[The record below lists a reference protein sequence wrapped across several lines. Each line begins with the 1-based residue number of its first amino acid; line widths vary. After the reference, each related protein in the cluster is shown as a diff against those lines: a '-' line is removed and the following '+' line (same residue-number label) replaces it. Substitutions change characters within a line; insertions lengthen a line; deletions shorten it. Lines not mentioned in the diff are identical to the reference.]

1 MAFSLPSTF
10 STCRLLLYLFIV
22 TTSLVSYPNSSAAAR
37 RVTLE
42 WDANNEPDLIGYRV
56 FCGESSGAYTI
67 SHDITGS
74 DPDHPPPTTFEFTG
88 LEEGKTYYFAA
99 VAFNEN
105 GQSDYSQEISH
116 TIPVN
121 PNDSDDDGDGFSEN
135 QGDCNDTDAAINPGA
150 ADTCGDRIDQDCNGS
165 DLTCVDLNED
175 SDNDVLPD
183 YDKVSINQAEPNRAY
198 KDGDG
203 LSDGEEVAGGIDPF
217 DQNLKPNELQ
227 PTLLPMEFGEIEV
240 NDRWKTVTLNRLYDE
255 PVVIVG
261 ALSHNGP
268 DPSVIR
274 VRNVTGSGFEVR
286 VQEWEYLDGHH
297 AIEQVNYLVIE
308 SGSYELPGGSRVE
321 AGRFSANAVGSFAA
335 VPFKQPFSTVPV
347 VMTTTTSANEGDAVA
362 MRLRNITTTTF
373 DYRIQEQE
381 ANDQR
386 HTPEEAGYIAWE
398 PSAGSMDGLVFEIG
412 RTANSV
418 THHFQALPFYEPFSS
433 PPVFLAGMQTFD
445 GPDTAAVRW
454 QKKQPD
460 GIEVKV
466 EEEQSGDVEMDHTTE
481 VIGYMAF
488 EARRSALPMEFG
500 EIEVNDRW
508 TTVTLNRL
516 YDEPVVIVGALS
528 YNGPDPSVIRVRNV
542 TGSGFEVRVQEWE
555 YLDGHHAIEQ
565 VNYLVIES
573 GSYELPGGS
582 RVEAGRFS
590 ANAVGSFAAVPF
602 KQPFSTVPVVMTT
615 TASDNEG
622 DAVAMRLRNITT
634 TTFDYRIQEQ
644 EANDQRHT
652 PEEAGYIAWEPSA
665 GSMDGLVFEIDRTAN
680 SVTHHFQ
687 ALPFYEPF
695 SSPPVFLAG
704 MQTFDGPDT
713 AAVRWQKKQPAGIE
727 IKVEEEQSMDAERDH
742 ATEVVGY
749 MVLKNQ

>member
-1 MAFSLPSTF
+1 MAFSLQSTF
-10 STCRLLLYLFIV
+10 AIFRFLLYLLIV
-22 TTSLVSYPNSSAAAR
+22 STTLVSSPNSSAAAR
-37 RVTLE
+37 QVTLE

-67 SHDITGS
+67 SHDITS
-74 DPDHPPPTTFEFTG
+74 SNADHPPPTTCEFTG

-99 VAFNEN
+99 AAYNEN
-105 GQSDYSQEISH
+105 GQSDYSQEISY

-150 ADTCGDRIDQDCNGS
+150 ADTCGDGIDQDCNGG
-165 DLTCVDLNED
+165 DLTCVDLNKD
-175 SDNDVLPD
+175 SVNDVLPD
-183 YDKVSINQAEPNRAY
+183 HDEVTANHADPNLAN

-203 LSDGEEVAGGIDPF
+203 FSEGEEVAGGFDPL
-217 DQNLKPNELQ
+217 DQNPKPNELQ
-227 PTLLPMEFGEIEV
+227 PSLPPMEFGEIDV

-261 ALSHNGP
+261 ALSYNGS

-286 VQEWEYLDGHH
+286 VQEWEYLDGYH
-297 AIEQVNYLVIE
+297 AIEQVDYLVIE

-321 AGRFSANAVGSFAA
+321 AGRFSANAAGSFAA
-335 VPFKQPFSTVPV
+335 VQFKQPFNTVPV
-347 VMTTTTSANEGDAVA
+347 VMTTTTSVNEGDAVA
-362 MRLRNITTTTF
+362 MRLRNITTTKF

-381 ANDQR
+381 ANPQR

-398 PSAGSMDGLVFEIG
+398 PSAGSMDGVVFEIG

-418 THHFQALPFYEPFSS
+418 THHFQAVPFYEPFSS

-445 GPDTAAVRW
+445 GLDTAAVRW
-454 QKKQPD
+454 REKQPA

-466 EEEQSGDVEMDHTTE
+466 EEEQSGDAERNHTTE
-481 VIGYMAF
+481 MIGYMAF
-488 EARRSALPMEFG
+488 EARESVLPMEFG
-500 EIEVNDRW
+500 ETDVNDQW
-508 TTVTLNRL
+508 KTVTLNRL

-565 VNYLVIES
+565 VDYLVIES

-590 ANAVGSFAAVPF
+590 ANAAGSFAAVQF
-602 KQPFSTVPVVMTT
+602 KQPF
-615 TASDNEG
+615 
-622 DAVAMRLRNITT
+622 R
-634 TTFDYRIQEQ
+634 YRSGRDDH
-644 EANDQRHT
+644 ND
-652 PEEAGYIAWEPSA
+652 
-665 GSMDGLVFEIDRTAN
+665 
-680 SVTHHFQ
+680 
-687 ALPFYEPF
+687 
-695 SSPPVFLAG
+695 
-704 MQTFDGPDT
+704 
-713 AAVRWQKKQPAGIE
+713 
-727 IKVEEEQSMDAERDH
+727 ER
-742 ATEVVGY
+742 
-749 MVLKNQ
+749 Q

>member
-1 MAFSLPSTF
+1 MAFSLQSTF
-10 STCRLLLYLFIV
+10 AVFRFLLYFFIII
-22 TTSLVSYPNSSAAAR
+22 TSLVSSPNSSAAAR

-42 WDANNEPDLIGYRV
+42 WDANNEPELIGYRV
-56 FCGESSGAYTI
+56 FCGESSSAYTI
-67 SHDITGS
+67 SHDITS
-74 DPDHPPPTTFEFTG
+74 SNPDHPPPTTFEFTG

-105 GQSDYSQEISH
+105 GQSDYSQEISY

-121 PNDSDDDGDGFSEN
+121 PNDSDDDSDGFSEN

-150 ADTCGDRIDQDCNGS
+150 ADTCGDGIDQDCNGS
-165 DLTCVDLNED
+165 DLTCVDLNKD
-175 SDNDVLPD
+175 SDNDVLTD
-183 YDKVSINQAEPNRAY
+183 NVKMTANHAAPNMAD

-203 LSDGEEVAGGIDPF
+203 FSDGEEVTGGIDPLA
-217 DQNLKPNELQ
+217 QNLKPNELQ
-227 PTLLPMEFGEIEV
+227 PSLPPMEFGETDV
-240 NDRWKTVTLNRLYDE
+240 NDQWKAVTLNRLYDE

-261 ALSHNGP
+261 ALSYSGP

-297 AIEQVNYLVIE
+297 AIEQINYLVIE

-321 AGRFSANAVGSFAA
+321 AGRFGANAVGSFAA

-347 VMTTTTSANEGDAVA
+347 VMTTTTSVNGGDAVA
-362 MRLRNITTTTF
+362 LRLRNITTTTF

-386 HTPEEAGYIAWE
+386 HTSEEAGYIAWE

-418 THHFQALPFYEPFSS
+418 TQKFQALPFYEPFSS

-454 QKKQPD
+454 QKKQPT
-460 GIEVKV
+460 GIEVKI
-466 EEEQSGDVEMDHTTE
+466 EEEQSMDAERNHATE

-488 EARRSALPMEFG
+488 EARESVLPMEFG
-500 EIEVNDRW
+500 EVDVNDRW
-508 TTVTLNRL
+508 TAVTLNRP

-565 VNYLVIES
+565 INYLVIES

-582 RVEAGRFS
+582 RVEAGWFG
-590 ANAVGSFAAVPF
+590 ANAAGSFAAVQF
-602 KQPFSTVPVVMTT
+602 KQPFSTVPVVMIT
-615 TASDNEG
+615 TASDNQG

-644 EANDQRHT
+644 EANDQRHA

-665 GSMDGLVFEIDRTAN
+665 GSMGGLVFEIGRTAN
-680 SVTHHFQ
+680 AVTQKFQ
-687 ALPFYEPF
+687 AVPFYELF
-695 SSPPVFLAG
+695 SSPPIFLAG

-713 AAVRWQKKQPAGIE
+713 AAVRWQKKQPAGIKV
-727 IKVEEEQSMDAERDH
+727 KVEEEQSGDAEMDH
-742 ATEVVGY
+742 TTEVIGY
-749 MVLKNQ
+749 MVFEAQ